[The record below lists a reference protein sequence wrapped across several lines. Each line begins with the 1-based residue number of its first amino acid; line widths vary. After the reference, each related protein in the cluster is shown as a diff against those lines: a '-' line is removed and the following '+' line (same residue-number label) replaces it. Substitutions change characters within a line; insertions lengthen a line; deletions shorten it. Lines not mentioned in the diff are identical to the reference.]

1 MLSMAASTGHGSR
14 SGRVLR
20 LGRSGGA
27 GRGVGRNQHTSL
39 SFTENSLFSA
49 TCLVTFDPCGEAEG
63 SSHRLLAL
71 SSSLVV

>member
-1 MLSMAASTGHGSR
+1 MLQLAPVKAAEVAG
-14 SGRVLR
+14 VLKLELKR
-20 LGRSGGA
+20 RKEEGE
-27 GRGVGRNQHTSL
+27 GRNQHTSL

-63 SSHRLLAL
+63 SSLTLLLAL